1 MRNRP
6 YQVLK
11 CSTIFHG
18 DQKTGLRVRVSGHYD
33 SSIPVWRK
41 ILGPAPGGRTS
52 SRGCRRHPPGCMFAH
67 ASIFNGPRSF
77 SMFGA
82 PEPEP
87 EISSLEWFCVALVFS
102 AIIVAACVSTWWY
115 LKTTWPKRFEGAV
128 RHSFNK
134 VDVDKSGE
142 IEEEELYTCV
152 LWLYLTCNEWGLKCI
167 APEKYT
173 VIEIMKSIDVD
184 KSGTLN
190 WEVS

>member
-1 MRNRP
+1 
-6 YQVLK
+6 
-11 CSTIFHG
+11 
-18 DQKTGLRVRVSGHYD
+18 
-33 SSIPVWRK
+33 
-41 ILGPAPGGRTS
+41 
-52 SRGCRRHPPGCMFAH
+52 
-67 ASIFNGPRSF
+67 
-77 SMFGA
+77 MFGA

-102 AIIVAACVSTWWY
+102 AIIVAACVGTWWY

-142 IEEEELYTCV
+142 IDKEELYTCV